1 MPAMG
6 AAPSTA
12 VDRQPEAPPVVAPP
26 PGHPRFPL
34 LDAMRAIAVLCVVLT
49 HTGFLS
55 GLNEGSW
62 FGDFTARLDVGVTIF
77 FVISGFLLYRPFVNA
92 RMNGAPST
100 PLITYA
106 KRRFL
111 RIVPAYWLAL
121 TVLAIGPG
129 LPDVL
134 TGRWWVYYGLLQAYD
149 PSWFDKGIVNA
160 WSLSTE
166 VAFYALLPLYAWVAA
181 RLARGVRTELALLGL
196 LAGASMVARAFDVA
210 AGRHAVFGTAGTFQI
225 TIGGT
230 FLWFALGMGLAVVS
244 AWMQGDPVARRP
256 GIVASVE
263 RRPWVPWLLAVGF
276 FVVAA
281 KGLGVERGRFA
292 TQSIAQNAGEHLL
305 YAAVAFCLLLP
316 AVFGEQGGGW
326 PRRVLANRWL
336 ASLGLISY
344 GVFLWHNKLA
354 GMLSDAGVGD
364 WLPIGP
370 FPTLTLIVLAVS
382 VPIAVASYQ
391 LVERPL
397 LRLKYRQRTAQAART
412 AGS

>member
-1 MPAMG
+1 VEPPAV
-6 AAPSTA
+6 T
-12 VDRQPEAPPVVAPP
+12 EAPPVVAPP

-34 LDAMRAIAVLCVVLT
+34 LDSMRAIAVLCVVLT

-62 FGDFTARLDVGVTIF
+62 FGDFTARLNVGVTIF
-77 FVISGFLLYRPFVNA
+77 FVISGFLIYRPFVNA
-92 RMNGAPST
+92 RLNGAPWT
-100 PLITYA
+100 PLATYA
-106 KRRFL
+106 KRRVL

-121 TVLAIGPG
+121 TVLAIAPG
-129 LPDVL
+129 LPDVF

-181 RLARGVRTELALLGL
+181 RVARGVRTELALLAL

-210 AGRHAVFGTAGTFQI
+210 AGRHAVFGTASTFQI

-244 AWMQGDPVARRP
+244 AWMQGDPAARRP
-256 GIVASVE
+256 GIVSFVE

-281 KGLGVERGRFA
+281 KGLGVERDRFA

-316 AVFGEQGGGW
+316 AVFGENGGGW

-344 GVFLWHNKLA
+344 GVFLWHNRLA
-354 GMLSDAGVGD
+354 GMLSDDDVGD

-370 FPTLTLIVLAVS
+370 FPTLTLVVLAVT
-382 VPIAVASYQ
+382 VPIAVASYV

-397 LRLKYRQRTAQAART
+397 LRLKYRQGSAQATRT
-412 AGS
+412 AGP

>member
-1 MPAMG
+1 VESPAV
-6 AAPSTA
+6 T
-12 VDRQPEAPPVVAPP
+12 EAPPVVAPP

-34 LDAMRAIAVLCVVLT
+34 LDSMRAIAVLCVVLT

-62 FGDFTARLDVGVTIF
+62 FGDFTARLNVGVTIF
-77 FVISGFLLYRPFVNA
+77 FVISGFLIYRPFVNA
-92 RMNGAPST
+92 RLNGAPRT
-100 PLITYA
+100 PLATYA
-106 KRRFL
+106 KRRVL

-121 TVLAIGPG
+121 TVLAIAPG
-129 LPDVL
+129 LPDVF

-181 RLARGVRTELALLGL
+181 RLARGVRTELTLLAL
-196 LAGASMVARAFDVA
+196 LAGASMVGRAFDVA
-210 AGRHAVFGTAGTFQI
+210 AGRHAVFGTASTFQI

-230 FLWFALGMGLAVVS
+230 FLWFALGMGLALVS
-244 AWMQGDPVARRP
+244 AWMQGDPAARRP
-256 GIVASVE
+256 GIVSFVE

-281 KGLGVERGRFA
+281 KGLGVERDRFA

-316 AVFGEQGGGW
+316 AVFGENGGGW

-344 GVFLWHNKLA
+344 GVFLWHNRLA
-354 GMLSDAGVGD
+354 GMLSDDGVGD

-370 FPTLTLIVLAVS
+370 FPTLTLVVLAVT
-382 VPIAVASYQ
+382 VPIAAASYVV
-391 LVERPL
+391 VERPL
-397 LRLKYRQRTAQAART
+397 LRLKYRQRNAQATRT
-412 AGS
+412 AGP

>member
-1 MPAMG
+1 VESPAV
-6 AAPSTA
+6 T
-12 VDRQPEAPPVVAPP
+12 EAPPVVAPP

-34 LDAMRAIAVLCVVLT
+34 LDSMRAIAVLCVVLT

-62 FGDFTARLDVGVTIF
+62 FGDFTARLNVGVTIF
-77 FVISGFLLYRPFVNA
+77 FVISGFLIYRPFVNA
-92 RMNGAPST
+92 RLNGAPWT
-100 PLITYA
+100 PLATYA
-106 KRRFL
+106 KRRVL

-121 TVLAIGPG
+121 TVLAIAPG
-129 LPDVL
+129 LPDVF

-181 RLARGVRTELALLGL
+181 RLARGVRTELTLLAL
-196 LAGASMVARAFDVA
+196 LAGASMVGRAFDVA
-210 AGRHAVFGTAGTFQI
+210 AGRHAVFGTASTFQI

-230 FLWFALGMGLAVVS
+230 FLWFALGMGLALVS
-244 AWMQGDPVARRP
+244 AWMQGDPAARRP
-256 GIVASVE
+256 GIVSFVE

-281 KGLGVERGRFA
+281 KGLGVERDRFA

-316 AVFGEQGGGW
+316 AVFGENGGGW

-344 GVFLWHNKLA
+344 GVFLWHNRLA
-354 GMLSDAGVGD
+354 GMLSDDGVGD

-370 FPTLTLIVLAVS
+370 FPTLTLVVLAVT
-382 VPIAVASYQ
+382 VPIAAASYVV
-391 LVERPL
+391 VERPL
-397 LRLKYRQRTAQAART
+397 LRLKYRQRNAQATRT
-412 AGS
+412 AGP

>member
-1 MPAMG
+1 VESPAV
-6 AAPSTA
+6 T
-12 VDRQPEAPPVVAPP
+12 EAPPVVAPP

-34 LDAMRAIAVLCVVLT
+34 LDSMRAIAVLCVVLT

-62 FGDFTARLDVGVTIF
+62 FGDFTARLNVGVTIF
-77 FVISGFLLYRPFVNA
+77 FVISGFLIYRPFVNA
-92 RMNGAPST
+92 RMNGAPWT
-100 PLITYA
+100 PLATYA

-166 VAFYALLPLYAWVAA
+166 VAFYALLPLYAWAAA
-181 RLARGVRTELALLGL
+181 RLARGVRTELALLAL

-210 AGRHAVFGTAGTFQI
+210 AGRHAAFGTASTFQI

-256 GIVASVE
+256 GIVAFVE
-263 RRPWVPWLLAVGF
+263 RRPWVPWLVAVGL

-316 AVFGEQGGGW
+316 AVFGENGGGW

-354 GMLSDAGVGD
+354 GMLSDDGVGD

-370 FPTLTLIVLAVS
+370 FPTLTLVVLAVT
-382 VPIAVASYQ
+382 VPIAAASYV

-397 LRLKYRQRTAQAART
+397 LRLKYRQGSAQATRT
-412 AGS
+412 AGP